1 MDPIETFFPGLA
13 NMSLVAAQTQNQAFQ
28 ANNEAN
34 TQIIQSVEKVETL
47 ILNLFYKISQL
58 ESEVQTLKTQIKT
71 SDQVHNQQIIALM
84 DQVNAVQKQSKDTAQ
99 KEVRHLAKT
108 VALEQKSTTLE
119 QNLNAH
125 KNAYD
130 KHYHVIDRM
139 VIRSDPSDGNKVIMN
154 RVIKATEGPSQ

>member
-1 MDPIETFFPGLA
+1 MQALVPAIA
-13 NMSLVAAQTQNQAFQ
+13 NMSLVAAQAQNQAFQ

-34 TQIIQSVEKVETL
+34 TQVLQSVEKVQTL
-47 ILNLFYKISQL
+47 IQTLLDKISQL
-58 ESEVQTLKTQIKT
+58 ESEVQTLRTQIK
-71 SDQVHNQQIIALM
+71 SENQLHQHEIKALKDQI
-84 DQVNAVQKQSKDTAQ
+84 NAVQLQSADTAQ
-99 KEVRHLAKT
+99 KEVAHLVKT

-139 VIRSDPSDGNKVIMN
+139 VVRSDPSDGNKVIIN
-154 RVIKATEGPSQ
+154 RVMKATEGPSQ